1 MCVCVCVCV
10 DAGPVCERQLN
21 VGLDVYVIRCLPLS
35 PSSLC
40 LSRCNKRL
48 EMLKLHLSS
57 LFNAQLHRRCLE
69 TTAPARLSG

>member
-1 MCVCVCVCV
+1 MCVCV
-10 DAGPVCERQLN
+10 DARPVCECQQN
-21 VGLDVYVIRCLPLS
+21 IGLDVYVIRCLPLS

-57 LFNAQLHRRCLE
+57 LFNAQLHPRCLE
-69 TTAPARLSG
+69 TMTPARLSS